1 MKLLFENWRKHLGEP
16 PEEEG
21 LEKLEKVR
29 ELLCQVVEELFGKEQ
44 LPGGKITIET
54 GGNELEF
61 VIAKGRDV
69 TGACVFPY
77 TSGTELDKFI
87 ARGGAGDVGLDEPTG
102 MPVEEEKK
110 K

>member
-1 MKLLFENWRKHLGEP
+1 M
-16 PEEEG
+16 
-21 LEKLEKVR
+21 
-29 ELLCQVVEELFGKEQ
+29 CQVVEELFGKEQ

-77 TSGTELDKFI
+77 TSGTELEKFVVH
-87 ARGGAGDVGLDEPTG
+87 GGAGHGGLDEPTG
-102 MPVEEEKK
+102 MPLEEDSE
-110 K
+110 